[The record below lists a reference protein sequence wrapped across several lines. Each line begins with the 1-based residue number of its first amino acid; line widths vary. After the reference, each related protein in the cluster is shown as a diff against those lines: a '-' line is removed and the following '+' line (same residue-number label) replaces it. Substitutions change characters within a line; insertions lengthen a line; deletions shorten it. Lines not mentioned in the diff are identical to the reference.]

1 LAAIK
6 LETVRVEVKNP
17 VLLVIVEIATV
28 DAMRDEPVNVEN
40 WLRAKLDTLILA
52 AIKVETVRVEV
63 KNPVLLVIVEIAT
76 VDAMRDEPVNVEN

>member
-1 LAAIK
+1 MAAINV
-6 LETVRVEVKNP
+6 ETVSVDVKNP

-40 WLRAKLDTLILA
+40 WFSAKLDTLILA
-52 AIKVETVRVEV
+52 AIKVDTVRVEL

-76 VDAMRDEPVNVEN
+76 VDAMRDDPVKVEN